1 MDALKVL
8 KDELLDAFKEIDHLQ
23 EMLAGNNGMSVMDIR
38 AQFAH
43 ENRMRIAAEYKSKRS
58 QERIEQRFKQ
68 EQELLEIL
76 IHQAKNASGE
86 DDFLELCNRQVSLQQ
101 ARVSTIL
108 DVLELLQ
115 GGGEETC

>member
-38 AQFAH
+38 AQFVDLH
-43 ENRMRIAAEYKSKRS
+43 RKWLAAERENKKLLAK
-58 QERIEQRFKQ
+58 IEQRFKQ

-86 DDFLELCNRQVSLQQ
+86 DDFLELCNHQVSLQQ